1 MDDTERRELRRAIE
15 ALDGGMQG
23 LVRWMYTL
31 KPVLRNELLQ
41 MTGPQMESLREAR
54 NRLAA
59 LVGDTPPS
67 TQG

>member
-1 MDDTERRELRRAIE
+1 MDEAARQELRNALA
-15 ALDGGMQG
+15 ALDEGMQG

-41 MTGPQMESLREAR
+41 MTGPQMEKMREAR

-59 LVGDTPPS
+59 LLGEPPPGS
-67 TQG
+67 A

>member
-1 MDDTERRELRRAIE
+1 MDDSERQAVRSALE
-15 ALDGGMQG
+15 ALDGAMQG

-59 LVGDTPPS
+59 LLGESPPPA
-67 TQG
+67 G

>member
-1 MDDTERRELRRAIE
+1 MDASERQEVRDAVE

-23 LVRWMYTL
+23 ILRWIYTL

-41 MTGPQMESLREAR
+41 MTGPHLEKLREAR

-59 LVGDTPPS
+59 LTGEPPPAA
-67 TQG
+67 

>member
-1 MDDTERRELRRAIE
+1 MDDAERQALRSAIE
-15 ALDGGMQG
+15 ALDGAMQG

-41 MTGPQMESLREAR
+41 MTGPQMESLREAH

-59 LVGDTPPS
+59 LLGEPPPP
-67 TQG
+67 G

>member
-1 MDDTERRELRRAIE
+1 MDETERQELRSAVE
-15 ALDGGMQG
+15 AMDGALQG

-41 MTGPQMESLREAR
+41 MTGPQMEALREAR

-59 LVGDTPPS
+59 LLGEKPPAA
-67 TQG
+67 QA

>member
-1 MDDTERRELRRAIE
+1 MDDAERQALRSAIE

-59 LVGDTPPS
+59 LLGEPP
-67 TQG
+67 GPG

>member
-1 MDDTERRELRRAIE
+1 MEESERQALHSAIE
-15 ALDGGMQG
+15 ALDGALQG

-59 LVGDTPPS
+59 LLGESPPPAR
-67 TQG
+67 

>member
-1 MDDTERRELRRAIE
+1 MDETERQELRSAIE
-15 ALDGGMQG
+15 ALDGAMQG

-41 MTGPQMESLREAR
+41 MTGPQMETLREAR

-59 LVGDTPPS
+59 LLGERPPS
-67 TQG
+67 PS

>member
-1 MDDTERRELRRAIE
+1 MDENERQELRSALE

-41 MTGPQMESLREAR
+41 MAGPQMETLREAR

-59 LVGDTPPS
+59 LLGEGPPPGS
-67 TQG
+67 